1 MSSKKKVQKSEP
13 KPKPE
18 GYTFGRP
25 TKYRPE
31 YCEMLISHMSTG
43 LSFESFA
50 GVVGVWK
57 EAIYE
62 WTKKH
67 PDFSNALKA
76 ARSKQRLALEK
87 RALAQAFGQ
96 TKGTPAT
103 LIFILKNTIGWKDN
117 PEPQDDSYDDLEF
130 NE

>member
-1 MSSKKKVQKSEP
+1 
-13 KPKPE
+13 
-18 GYTFGRP
+18 
-25 TKYRPE
+25 
-31 YCEMLISHMSTG
+31 MSTG